1 MIGLLRKAITNTP
14 AMNTM
19 MFSVI
24 VVGLLSLSLMRRE
37 VFPEFELEIVL
48 VTVPYPGASP
58 AEVEEGICQKLEE
71 AVRSIDGIKKQTA
84 IAAEGMATLVL
95 ELKTSVDP
103 QRVLNE
109 VRSEIDRIPSFPLEA
124 EDPIVKQLT
133 LREPAINIGVIGPD
147 DTSPL
152 GEWNLREVVEQV
164 REDVIRLPFVS
175 QANIKGAK
183 DYEIDVELSEET
195 LRQYGLTLP
204 QVAEIIRKENLE
216 LPAGTIRADAQDVLV
231 KSDNKRSTGRAIE
244 QIPIITQANG
254 VKLTLSDLGVVRD
267 EFADMTAFTR
277 INGKP
282 GMSISVERTSTE
294 DLLLMTDTVRKYVA
308 EKKLPSGYSFVTWG
322 DRSIEVRDRLHL
334 LVVNGI
340 QGLILVV
347 VLLTIFLDLRL
358 AWWVAVGIPISLL
371 GTCAVLYFSGQTMN
385 MLTSFT
391 FVMALGIVVDD
402 AIVIGENVYTHRQMG
417 KTPMQAA
424 IDGASEVV
432 ASVCSS
438 VATTIVA
445 FVPLLFVSGVMGKFI
460 AVMPLTMIA
469 VLLVSLFEASLI
481 LPCHLA
487 HESGGLKA
495 MLPAAIRMRQR
506 MPSAF
511 RWTLGN
517 FVLFFAWLLNYL
529 LYPFRGASSFV
540 HGVNLRASAGMEY
553 VSERIYMPC
562 LRFALRNH
570 AIVICSALTL
580 LLLSFSLI
588 TSGYIKFSIFPKLD
602 SNTIN
607 ANITYPDGTPISVT
621 DAATLRLEQT
631 ICEINARYA
640 QAGHPVLLL
649 TRRSVGHVTDMKNGP
664 MLAKESIAGHLG
676 SVTAELV
683 DTSERTIRSEDILIE
698 WRKLAGVFPG
708 AERVAFGS
716 TANGPGGTPIEFK
729 LLCRADQV
737 PSLESAVE
745 ETKSRLNG
753 YPGVLDVGDDSSPGK
768 WEFQLKI
775 KPEAVAMGVPL
786 VDVAQTVRASYYGEE
801 VMRLQRGRHE
811 VKLMVRYPREDRRSL
826 AEFDQIRI
834 RTGNGAER
842 PLTEIADVTVARG
855 YSEINRVD
863 QLRSITISADID
875 EALANASEVVADMQT
890 KFMPQLLEKYPG
902 LYVRWEGQQEQTNES
917 IQSLIVGLLVA
928 LLVMFALLTLEF
940 TSYVQPMIIMLIIPF
955 GFMGAI
961 LGHAV
966 MGMPIT
972 LFSLFGLVALTGV
985 VVNDSIVL
993 IDFINM
999 EVAKGGTLHDAL
1011 MNAGQRRLRPIF
1023 LTSVTTIAGLLPLLL
1038 ETSIQ
1043 AQILIP
1049 MAISL
1054 CFGLLASTV
1063 LCLIQV
1069 PVFYAIYAQIVG
1081 LMDETGNDV
1090 VPTHAENEIAEVV

>member
-1 MIGLLRKAITNTP
+1 MIGLLRKAIANSP
-14 AMNTM
+14 AMNTLM
-19 MFSVI
+19 ISII
-24 VVGLLSLSLMRRE
+24 VVGLLSLYLLRRE
-37 VFPEFELEIVL
+37 VFPEFKLEIVI

-58 AEVEEGICQKLEE
+58 EEVEEGICQKMEE
-71 AVRSIDGIKKQTA
+71 AVRSTDGIKKQTA
-84 IAAEGMATLVL
+84 VAAEGMATLVL
-95 ELKTSVDP
+95 ELKTNVDP

-152 GEWNLREVVEQV
+152 GEMNLREIVEQV

-183 DYEIDVELSEET
+183 EYEIDVELSEET
-195 LRQYGLTLP
+195 LRQHGLTLS
-204 QVAEIIRKENLE
+204 QVAEIIRSENLE

-231 KSDNKRSTGRAIE
+231 KSDNKRSTGREIE
-244 QIPIITQANG
+244 QIPIISQASG
-254 VKLTLSDLGVVRD
+254 LRLTLGDLGEVRD
-267 EFADMTAFTR
+267 EFADITAFTR

-282 GMSISVERTSTE
+282 GMAIAVERTSTE
-294 DLLLMTDTVRKYVA
+294 DLLLMTDRVRQYVA

-322 DRSIEVRDRLHL
+322 DRSIEVRDRLRL

-371 GTCAVLYFSGQTMN
+371 GTCAVLYFSGQTLN

-402 AIVIGENVYTHRQMG
+402 AIVIGENVYTHRKMG
-417 KTPMQAA
+417 KSPMQAA

-432 ASVCSS
+432 ASVFSS
-438 VATTIVA
+438 VATTVVA

-460 AVMPLTMIA
+460 AVMPLTMIST
-469 VLLVSLFEASLI
+469 LLFSLFEASFA

-487 HESGGLKA
+487 HESSGLKG
-495 MLPAAIRMRQR
+495 MLPAAIRTRNR
-506 MPSAF
+506 MPAVF
-511 RWTLGN
+511 RWTFGTLL
-517 FVLFFAWLLNYL
+517 VACAWLLSHL
-529 LYPFRGASSFV
+529 LYPFRGLSKFV
-540 HGVNLRASAGMEY
+540 ERINKRADAGLEY
-553 VSERIYMPC
+553 VSATIYMPV
-562 LRFALRNH
+562 LRWSLSNH
-570 AIVICSALTL
+570 ATVICIAVTS
-580 LLLSFSLI
+580 LLLSVSLY
-588 TSGYIKFSIFPKLD
+588 TSGIVQYDIFPKID
-602 SNTIN
+602 SNTIH
-607 ANITYPDGTPISVT
+607 ANITYPDGTPVSVT
-621 DAATLRLEQT
+621 DAATKRLEDAVRRL
-631 ICEINARYA
+631 NDRYSKE
-640 QAGHPVLLL
+640 GSPVLLL
-649 TRRSVGHVTDMKNGP
+649 TRRSVGHITDMRNGP
-664 MLAKESIAGHLG
+664 MLASEAIAGHLG
-676 SVTAELV
+676 SLTAELI
-683 DTSERTIRSEDILIE
+683 DTSERTIRSDVIINE
-698 WRKLAGVFPG
+698 WRKLAGQFPG
-708 AERVAFGS
+708 AEQVVFGS

-737 PSLESAVE
+737 ASLESAVE
-745 ETKSRLNG
+745 ETKARLSA

-786 VDVAQTVRASYYGEE
+786 ADLAKTVRASYYGEE

-842 PLTEIADVTVARG
+842 PLTELADVEVARG
-855 YSEINRVD
+855 YSKINRVD
-863 QLRSITISADID
+863 QLRSITISTDID
-875 EALANASEVVADMQT
+875 EALANASEVVADLQ
-890 KFMPQLLEKYPG
+890 KDFMPQLLAKHPG
-902 LYVRWEGQQEQTNES
+902 LLVRWEGQQEQTNES
-917 IQSLIVGLLVA
+917 VESLMVGLLVA
-928 LLVMFALLTLEF
+928 LVVMYVMLTLEF
-940 TSYVQPMIIMLIIPF
+940 TSYVQPLIIMLIIPF

-961 LGHAV
+961 IGHA
-966 MGMPIT
+966 MLGLPIT
-972 LFSLFGLVALTGV
+972 LFSLFGFVALTGI

-999 EVAKGGTLHDAL
+999 EVRNGSSLHDAL

-1023 LTSVTTIAGLLPLLL
+1023 LTSVTTIAGLLPLLA

-1049 MAISL
+1049 MAVSIS
-1054 CFGLLASTV
+1054 FGLFASTL

-1069 PVFYAIYAQIVG
+1069 PVFYAIYAQMVG
-1081 LMDETGNDV
+1081 LMDETGHDAA
-1090 VPTHAENEIAEVV
+1090 PTDSENEIAEAV